1 MLYEY
6 PGGIIAW
13 LVVGL
18 IAGWL
23 AGLFMRGRGY
33 GMVWDIIL
41 GLIGAFVGGLTAPF
55 SSRAWPASG
64 ARSWSRS
71 SGRAS
76 SSPSCGPSPHERR
89 SDGVPVSR
97 DAQQHSAVRRG

>member
-13 LVVGL
+13 LIVGL

-41 GLIGAFVGGLTAPF
+41 GLIGAFVA
-55 SSRAWPASG
+55 A
-64 ARSWSRS
+64 
-71 SGRAS
+71 
-76 SSPSCGPSPHERR
+76 
-89 SDGVPVSR
+89 
-97 DAQQHSAVRRG
+97 